1 MTVFG
6 NKKTTFP
13 SFKNNLLQLT
23 KKKKKKKKNGKN
35 RVKQDLPFGL
45 FVTSHIELHMVDE
58 VYVYIF
64 SAPTQ

>member
-23 KKKKKKKKNGKN
+23 KKKKKKKNGKN
-35 RVKQDLPFGL
+35 RGKTGL
-45 FVTSHIELHMVDE
+45 TVWLVCDFA
-58 VYVYIF
+58 Y
-64 SAPTQ
+64 